1 MSQSPQGS
9 QLLGPQSWSL
19 WGGPGAACTAWHTH
33 LPLGPAGGL
42 VQVGANALAVAGLG
56 PPQPSGAAAL
66 AAQARLQPVHLDF
79 RGEHEGGRRGRPAPL
94 PQPQRVL
101 PAQAEAAGPAR
112 VRPAQRGEARPTSR
126 LGTFGHTGPGG
137 HCFQAGP
144 PGGPWPCPPH
154 PPLQRASPDPSRS
167 APRMGRSST
176 SDR

>member
-1 MSQSPQGS
+1 MSQSPRGS

-33 LPLGPAGGL
+33 LPSGPAGGL

-79 RGEHEGGRRGRPAPL
+79 RGEHEGGRCGGPAPL

-101 PAQAEAAGPAR
+101 PAQAEAASPAR
-112 VRPAQRGEARPTSR
+112 VWPAQCGKARPASR
-126 LGTFGHTGPGG
+126 LPPRCLWALLPGWTPRG
-137 HCFQAGP
+137 A
-144 PGGPWPCPPH
+144 WPCPPH

-167 APRMGRSST
+167 APQMGRYST